1 MLLVHQSMFIRIP
14 LILVLVEDGLRDNVL
29 NYSIKPVKVLILV
42 VVEDGLR
49 EATNDEILSNV
60 NYVLILVVV
69 EDGLREQ
76 KMQCDDH

>member
-42 VVEDGLR
+42 LVEDGLR
-49 EATNDEILSNV
+49 AM
-60 NYVLILVVV
+60 VV
-69 EDGLREQ
+69 
-76 KMQCDDH
+76 

>member
-49 EATNDEILSNV
+49 DLLDTQNDIRIT
-60 NYVLILVVV
+60 VLILVVV
-69 EDGLREQ
+69 EDGLREIV
-76 KMQCDDH
+76 HRFEV

>member
-29 NYSIKPVKVLILV
+29 NYSVKPVKVLILV

-49 EATNDEILSNV
+49 
-60 NYVLILVVV
+60 
-69 EDGLREQ
+69 GEQ
-76 KMQCDDH
+76 KSIYKPAFKSLNPCCCGGWSQRRAEIYL